1 MNADASKK
9 NEAESKCPPACAP
22 FTWGCNNPQAH
33 GTCIT
38 QAKVSESICF
48 SDCAKIKVQQAAKDH
63 VDSAQEAVKDAA
75 KGATVNSLVNN
86 AKDHLDSA
94 QEIVKDAAKGATVN
108 SLVKSRGKCMAAL
121 KPCYEV
127 WEKMA
132 QQNQNFKTWIPKTL
146 QNLPRSA

>member
-1 MNADASKK
+1 LKTGMNADASKK

-22 FTWGCNNPQAH
+22 FTWGCNNPLAH

-75 KGATVNSLVNN
+75 QGATVNSLVNI
-86 AKDHLDSA
+86 AKDHLDSS
-94 QEIVKDAAKGATVN
+94 QEAVEDAAKPLRAPMLTPL
-108 SLVKSRGKCMAAL
+108 SIMPRTIL
-121 KPCYEV
+121 
-127 WEKMA
+127 
-132 QQNQNFKTWIPKTL
+132 T
-146 QNLPRSA
+146 LPRRLSRMPLRAPPLTPLSIMPRTR